1 MKTAMSTP
9 KERLDVIQGVYHD
22 AVTNEPNDLA
32 QATTAAQVSE
42 VLQNVANAR
51 HTYYAA
57 AVAALSATSPE
68 AEVAYLS
75 AKDALAAVEEARA
88 KSAQLATLFQK
99 VSGATAAATKL
110 LNAAKSTA

>member
-1 MKTAMSTP
+1 MSTP
-9 KERLDVIQGVYHD
+9 KDRLDVIQGVYHD

-32 QATTAAQVSE
+32 QVTTAAQVSE

-57 AVAALSATSPE
+57 AVAALIATSPE
-68 AEVAYLS
+68 VEVAYL
-75 AKDALAAVEEARA
+75 AATDALAAVKEARV
-88 KSAQLATLFQK
+88 KSVQLAALFQTM
-99 VSGATAAATKL
+99 SGATAAATKL